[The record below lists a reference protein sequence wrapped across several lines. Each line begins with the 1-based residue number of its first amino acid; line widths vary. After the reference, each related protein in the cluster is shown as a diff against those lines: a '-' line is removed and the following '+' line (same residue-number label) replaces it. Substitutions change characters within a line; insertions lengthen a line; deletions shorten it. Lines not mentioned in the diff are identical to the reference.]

1 MSFINTWGYTL
12 EEENIFP
19 DDRALYN
26 IGATVKCIAED
37 NDYVTCI
44 LDSKTIRILKSGY
57 NTRKAPDFDWSNSV
71 KIKAKDIVA
80 QVDLI
85 CWHYNEERYFYHLKS
100 DGKKLKKRY
109 YADELELVK

>member
-1 MSFINTWGYTL
+1 M
-12 EEENIFP
+12 
-19 DDRALYN
+19 
-26 IGATVKCIAED
+26 
-37 NDYVTCI
+37 
-44 LDSKTIRILKSGY
+44 
-57 NTRKAPDFDWSNSV
+57 

-85 CWHYNEERYFYHLKS
+85 CWHYNEERYFYHLKA